1 MRCYWW
7 NANKEGVIMRV
18 NVMFGLSHVEED
30 QQNDEAMRLL
40 AELGKKIYT
49 ESKQLKAGDVFILR
63 DINGNRVGV
72 ADVFKE

>member
-1 MRCYWW
+1 
-7 NANKEGVIMRV
+7 MRV
-18 NVMFGLSHVEED
+18 NVMFDLDHVEED

-49 ESKQLKAGDVFILR
+49 ESKQLKVGDVFILR

>member
-1 MRCYWW
+1 
-7 NANKEGVIMRV
+7 MRV

>member
-1 MRCYWW
+1 
-7 NANKEGVIMRV
+7 MRV
-18 NVMFGLSHVEED
+18 NVMFGLGHVEED

-49 ESKQLKAGDVFILR
+49 ESKQLKVGDVFILR